1 MTRPNEPGLYPGV
14 SFEEYLAWDA
24 VSSHDL
30 MLVRRSPAHLRDAKA
45 APRQPTDAMRMGTAA
60 HAWILQPEE
69 APDLVMVAPKVD
81 RRTKAGKQMW
91 AEFLEEAGDRTIVN
105 EEEATAL
112 AKMAGAVAAAPAAQ
126 AVLGAAK
133 VREASM
139 LWRSWIGA
147 EPSDVWSRGRPDA
160 VSECGGL
167 IVDLKTT
174 QDASPDAFAR
184 TAANFNY
191 PLQAAYYIDGL
202 KAAGIASP
210 EAVISF
216 VFLVVEKTPP
226 YGVAVYTLPE
236 EAIELGRSQYQSAFS
251 TYEDAVATNIW
262 GGYSA
267 AYQIETLNL
276 PRWAFRT
283 DD

>member
-1 MTRPNEPGLYPGV
+1 MTRPDDPGLYPDV
-14 SFEEYLAWDA
+14 SFEDYLAWDA

-30 MLVRRSPAHLRDAKA
+30 MLVRRSPAHLRDSKA
-45 APRQPTDAMRMGTAA
+45 APRQPTDAMRLGTAA

-69 APDLVMVAPKVD
+69 APDMIMVAPKVD

-91 AEFLEEAGDRTIVN
+91 AEFLEEAGSRTIVN
-105 EEEATAL
+105 EDEARTL
-112 AKMAGAVAAAPAAQ
+112 AQMAGAVAAAPAAR
-126 AVLGAAK
+126 AVLDAAK
-133 VREASM
+133 IREASM
-139 LWRSWIGA
+139 LWRHG
-147 EPSDVWSRGRPDA
+147 EVWGRGRPDA
-160 VSECGGL
+160 MSECGSL

-174 QDASPDAFAR
+174 MDASPDAFAR

-191 PLQAAYYIDGL
+191 PLQAAYYVDGL
-202 KAAGIASP
+202 QAAGIASP
-210 EAVISF
+210 DAVTSF

-236 EAIELGRSQYQSAFS
+236 DAIELGRNQYQSALS